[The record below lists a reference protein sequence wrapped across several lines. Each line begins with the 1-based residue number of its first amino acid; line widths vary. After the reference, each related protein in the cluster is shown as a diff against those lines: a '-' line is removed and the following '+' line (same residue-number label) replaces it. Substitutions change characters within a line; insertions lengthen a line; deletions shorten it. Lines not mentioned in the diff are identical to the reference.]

1 MEEGIRKISLLSI
14 DKFKKNVNKLDIE
27 KLRIFKEYCD
37 DIYYNS
43 EKTILSDEQY
53 DILKEILIKKDK
65 NYVENVGAKLR
76 DDENRTVLPY
86 WLGSID
92 KIKNDNPSALE
103 RWIVKN
109 KCDKYI
115 LEDKLDG
122 ISCLLICNNEK
133 ISLYTR
139 GDGLVGANISYLCK
153 YFKNIPKN
161 IKENI
166 VIRGELIIKKEIFEK
181 KYKDSFANPRNMV
194 SGIVGSKSFR
204 DGLNDV
210 DFIAYEIIDRNLDK
224 LKPSQQLK
232 ILKEL
237 GFEIVYNRTYENI
250 DIENLEEELIYS
262 KNNSI
267 YEIDGI
273 IVQPDAEYERNI
285 SGNPKYAFAFKM
297 LIGDNIIE
305 TEVEDVEW
313 NTSKWGILK
322 PRIKVKTVHLNG
334 VNINYT
340 TGFNG
345 KFIYDNKIGE
355 GSVIKITRSGD
366 VIPYIVEVVK
376 SSKFPKMPENFKW
389 NESKVD
395 VLIDNNNISETD
407 EMNIKMITSIFE
419 KLNVKFVSEKT
430 VEKIYN
436 EGYKTFLDIIKM
448 KKEDLL
454 KIKGIEDK
462 LATKIY
468 ENIRNG
474 LSEMTVPL
482 LIGASGVLGFGI
494 GVKKINALFEG
505 YPEILEEYNIIDKE
519 IIIKKI
525 VNVEGFSDKTANKIY
540 ENLEN
545 ANKFLKDVTPYIRWK
560 IEMVKNIEKEK
571 TLENSLLKD
580 KKICFSGFRDK
591 ELEKEICEKG
601 GKVTTSV
608 SKNTNFLIVKD
619 IEDDSGKIK
628 DAKKNNVEILQK
640 DDFIK
645 QFIN

>member
-27 KLRIFKEYCD
+27 KLRTFKEYCD

-53 DILKEILIKKDK
+53 DILKDILIKKDSK
-65 NYVENVGAKLR
+65 YIESVGAKLR
-76 DDENRTVLPY
+76 DEDNRTILPY

-103 RWIVKN
+103 RWINKN
-109 KCDKYI
+109 KCDKYV

-122 ISCLLICNNEK
+122 ISCLLICNNGK

-139 GDGLVGANISYLCK
+139 GDGLVGADISYLCK
-153 YFKNIPKN
+153 YFKNIPKD
-161 IKENI
+161 IKEKI
-166 VIRGELIIKKEIFEK
+166 AIRGELIIKKETFEK

-204 DGLNDV
+204 DGLNDI
-210 DFIAYEIIDRNLDK
+210 DFIAYEIIDLNLED
-224 LKPSQQLK
+224 LKPSEQLK
-232 ILKEL
+232 ILQNL

-273 IVQPDAEYERNI
+273 IVQPDSFYERNI
-285 SGNPKYAFAFKM
+285 SDNPKYAFAFKM
-297 LIGDNIIE
+297 MIGENIIE

-340 TGFNG
+340 TGFNA
-345 KFIYDNKIGE
+345 KFIYDNKIGK

-376 SSKFPKMPENFKW
+376 NSKNPSMPENYRW

-395 VLIDNNNISETD
+395 ILIDNNNEVETD
-407 EMNIKMITSIFE
+407 EMNIKMITSTFE
-419 KLNVKFVSEKT
+419 KLSVKFVSEKT
-430 VEKIYN
+430 IEKIYN

-448 KKEDLL
+448 KKEDLI

-468 ENIRNG
+468 ENIKNG
-474 LSEMTVPL
+474 LNDMTVPL

-494 GVKKINALFEG
+494 GVKKINALFES
-505 YPEILEEYNIIDKE
+505 YPYILDDYNIIDKE
-519 IIIKKI
+519 TIIKNI

-545 ANKFLKDVTPYIRWK
+545 ANKFLKDIFPYVIWK
-560 IEMVKNIEKEK
+560 IEEIEEIENKEQK
-571 TLENSLLKD
+571 NSLLSD

-591 ELEKEICEKG
+591 DLEKQIIEKG
-601 GKVTTSV
+601 GKITTSV
-608 SKNTNFLIVKD
+608 SKNTNILVVKD
-619 IEDDSGKIK
+619 IEDKSSKIK
-628 DAKKNNVEILQK
+628 DAKKNNVEILEK
-640 DDFIK
+640 SNFIEK
-645 QFIN
+645 FLN

>member
-27 KLRIFKEYCD
+27 KLRLFKEYCD

-53 DILKEILIKKDK
+53 DILKEILIKKDQK
-65 NYVENVGAKLR
+65 YIEKVGSKIR
-76 DDENRTVLPY
+76 DDDNRVELPF

-92 KIKNDNPSALE
+92 KIKNDNPSSLE
-103 RWIVKN
+103 RWLNKN
-109 KCDKYI
+109 KFDKYI
-115 LEDKLDG
+115 LENKLDG
-122 ISCLLICNNEK
+122 ISCLLISKNNE
-133 ISLYTR
+133 IFLYTR
-139 GDGLVGANISYLCK
+139 GDGKIGADISYLCK

-166 VIRGELIIKKEIFEK
+166 AIRGELIIKKEIFEK
-181 KYKDSFANPRNMV
+181 KYKSSFANPRNMV
-194 SGIVGSKSFR
+194 SGIVGSKSFK

-210 DFIAYEIIDRNLDK
+210 DFIAYEIVDQI
-224 LKPSQQLK
+224 LKPSEQLK
-232 ILKEL
+232 KLEKL
-237 GFEIVYNRTYENI
+237 GFQTVYNRTYENI

-273 IVQPDAEYERNI
+273 IVQSDSEYERNT

-297 LIGDNIIE
+297 MIGENIVE

-340 TGFNG
+340 TGFNA
-345 KFIYDNKIGE
+345 KFIYDNKIGK

-366 VIPYIVEVVK
+366 VIPYIVDVVK
-376 SSKFPKMPENFKW
+376 RSKEPSMPDNFKW

-395 VLIDNNNISETD
+395 IIIDNTNISETD

-436 EGYKTFLDIIKM
+436 EGYETFLDIIKM

-474 LSEMTVPL
+474 LSEMTLPL

-494 GVKKINALFEG
+494 GVKKINALFDS
-505 YPEILEEYNIIDKE
+505 YPEILEDYNNIDKE
-519 IIIKKI
+519 IIIKNI

-545 ANKFLKDVTPYIRWK
+545 ANKFLKDVNPYICWK
-560 IEMVKNIEKEK
+560 IESIKEKEQNIEK
-571 TLENSLLKD
+571 SLLSD

-591 ELEKEICEKG
+591 DLEKQITERD

-608 SKNTNFLIVKD
+608 SKNTYILIVKD
-619 IEDDSGKIK
+619 IEDNSSKIK
-628 DAKKNNVEILQK
+628 DAKKNNVEIIEK
-640 DDFIK
+640 DKFIK
-645 QFIN
+645 KFII

>member
-27 KLRIFKEYCD
+27 KLRLFKEYCD

-53 DILKEILIKKDK
+53 DILKEILIKKDQK
-65 NYVENVGAKLR
+65 YIEKVGSKIR
-76 DDENRTVLPY
+76 DDDNRVELPF

-92 KIKNDNPSALE
+92 KIKNDNPSSLE
-103 RWIVKN
+103 RWLNKN
-109 KCDKYI
+109 KFDKYI
-115 LEDKLDG
+115 LENKLDG
-122 ISCLLICNNEK
+122 ISCLLISKNNE
-133 ISLYTR
+133 IFLYTR
-139 GDGLVGANISYLCK
+139 GDGKIGADISYLCK

-166 VIRGELIIKKEIFEK
+166 AIRGELIIKKEIFEK
-181 KYKDSFANPRNMV
+181 KYKSSFANPRNMV
-194 SGIVGSKSFR
+194 SGIVGSKSFK

-210 DFIAYEIIDRNLDK
+210 DFIAYEIVDQI
-224 LKPSQQLK
+224 LKPSEQLK
-232 ILKEL
+232 KLEKL
-237 GFEIVYNRTYENI
+237 GFQTVYNRTYENI

-273 IVQPDAEYERNI
+273 IVQSDSEYERNT

-297 LIGDNIIE
+297 MIGENIVE

-340 TGFNG
+340 TGFNA
-345 KFIYDNKIGE
+345 KFIYDNKIGK

-366 VIPYIVEVVK
+366 VIPYIVDVVK
-376 SSKFPKMPENFKW
+376 RSKEPSMPDNFKW

-395 VLIDNNNISETD
+395 IIIDNTNISETD

-494 GVKKINALFEG
+494 GVKKINALFDS
-505 YPEILEEYNIIDKE
+505 YPEILEDYNNIDKE
-519 IIIKKI
+519 IIIKNI

-545 ANKFLKDVTPYIRWK
+545 ANKFLKDVNPYICWK
-560 IEMVKNIEKEK
+560 IESIKEKEQNIEK
-571 TLENSLLKD
+571 SLLSD

-591 ELEKEICEKG
+591 DLEKQITERD

-608 SKNTNFLIVKD
+608 SKNTYILIVKD
-619 IEDDSGKIK
+619 IEDNSSKIK
-628 DAKKNNVEILQK
+628 DAKKNNVEIIEK
-640 DDFIK
+640 DKFIK
-645 QFIN
+645 KFII

>member
-1 MEEGIRKISLLSI
+1 MEESIRKISLLNT
-14 DKFKKNVNKLDIE
+14 DKFKKNVNKLDID
-27 KLRIFKEYCD
+27 KLKNLKEYCD

-65 NYVENVGAKLR
+65 DYIETVGSKLR

-92 KIKNDNPSALE
+92 KIKNDNPSGLE

-122 ISCLLICNNEK
+122 ISCLLICNNGE

-139 GDGLVGANISYLCK
+139 GDGIIGANISYLCK

-161 IKENI
+161 IKEKI
-166 VIRGELIIKKEIFEK
+166 SVRGELIIKKEIFEK

-210 DFIAYEIIDRNLDK
+210 DFIAYEIIDQN
-224 LKPSQQLK
+224 LKPSNQLEN
-232 ILKEL
+232 LKKL

-273 IVQPDAEYERNI
+273 IVQPDSEYERNT

-340 TGFNG
+340 TGFNA
-345 KFIYDNKIGE
+345 KFIYDNKIGK
-355 GSVIKITRSGD
+355 GSIIKITRSGD
-366 VIPYIVEVVK
+366 VIPYIVGVVK
-376 SSKFPKMPENFKW
+376 SSKEPSMPENYIW

-395 VLIDNNNISETD
+395 ILINNENIEEND

-448 KKEDLL
+448 TKEDLL

-468 ENIRNG
+468 ENIRTG
-474 LSEMTVPL
+474 LTDVTVPL

-494 GVKKINALFEG
+494 GVKKINALFES
-505 YPEILEEYNIIDKE
+505 YPQILIDYNIIDKE
-519 IIIKKI
+519 TIIKNI
-525 VNVEGFSDKTANKIY
+525 VNVEGFSDKTAIKIY

-545 ANKFLKDVTPYIRWK
+545 ANKFLKDVQPYIIWK
-560 IEMVKNIEKEK
+560 IEEIVKNIN
-571 TLENSLLKD
+571 TNSLLSD

-591 ELEKEICEKG
+591 ELEKEINENG

-608 SKNTNFLIVKD
+608 SKNTNILIVKD
-619 IEDDSGKIK
+619 IEDNSSKIK
-628 DAKKNNVEILQK
+628 EAKKYEIEIIEK
-640 DDFIK
+640 DKFIEK
-645 QFIN
+645 YL